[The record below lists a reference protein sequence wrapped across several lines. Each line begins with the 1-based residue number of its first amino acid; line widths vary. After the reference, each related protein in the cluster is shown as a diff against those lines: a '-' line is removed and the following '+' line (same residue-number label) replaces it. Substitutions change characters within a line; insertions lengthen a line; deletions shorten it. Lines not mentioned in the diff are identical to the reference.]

1 MESERGGGHEPG
13 AHDNAGG
20 GRVKKKRLLEGHA
33 ARAAERHRQRVALQQ
48 AAREQRVEEGVTYS
62 VGAPLRKHSVKKV
75 DRPDR
80 VEGAKKRHRLAGR
93 ASPTPPSGRLI
104 RHKALVKSH
113 S

>member
-1 MESERGGGHEPG
+1 MINLDLDVHVG
-13 AHDNAGG
+13 
-20 GRVKKKRLLEGHA
+20 KRL
-33 ARAAERHRQRVALQQ
+33 
-48 AAREQRVEEGVTYS
+48 YS

>member
-1 MESERGGGHEPG
+1 MCQSGSKVLEPMTASCG
-13 AHDNAGG
+13 ATPNRP
-20 GRVKKKRLLEGHA
+20 RVV
-33 ARAAERHRQRVALQQ
+33 RAAIMCCNRRPLIAL
-48 AAREQRVEEGVTYS
+48 AGVSTSISEWPIAIRLCEYS